1 MKNEIVKGSI
11 IKLKDRYAEGELKGF
26 YRVTSISH
34 FIAIRGQ
41 YANLGS
47 IFGNTIYHK
56 RVPLEWLIECESEWY
71 AKWSQS
77 ETYMCM

>member
-11 IKLKDRYAEGELKGF
+11 IKLKERYAEGELKGF
-26 YRVTSISH
+26 YRITS
-34 FIAIRGQ
+34 IRGQ

-47 IFGNTIYHK
+47 IFGGHIYHK

-71 AKWSQS
+71 ERWSKS

>member
-1 MKNEIVKGSI
+1 MTQ
-11 IKLKDRYAEGELKGF
+11 ELKKGDVVKLNENLALTEISGY
-26 YRVTSISH
+26 YRITS
-34 FIAIRGQ
+34 IRGQ

-56 RVPLEWLIECESEWY
+56 RMPLAWLVECQNEWY

-77 ETYMCM
+77 ESYMCM

>member
-1 MKNEIVKGSI
+1 MTQNLNKGTVVKLI
-11 IKLKDRYAEGELKGF
+11 DRYATGDFAGY
-26 YRVTSISH
+26 YRITSV
-34 FIAIRGQ
+34 RGQ

-56 RVPLEWLIECESEWY
+56 RVPLTNLVECEDEWY
-71 AKWSQS
+71 ARWSNS